1 VSAVCIRGRVV
12 TDHGVVDGG
21 VLVVDGG
28 RIHAVDC
35 EPPAAARLHDLGDSY
50 LLPGFV
56 DP

>member
-21 VLVVDGG
+21 VLVLDGG

-35 EPPAAARLHDLGDSY
+35 EPPAAALLHDLGDSY